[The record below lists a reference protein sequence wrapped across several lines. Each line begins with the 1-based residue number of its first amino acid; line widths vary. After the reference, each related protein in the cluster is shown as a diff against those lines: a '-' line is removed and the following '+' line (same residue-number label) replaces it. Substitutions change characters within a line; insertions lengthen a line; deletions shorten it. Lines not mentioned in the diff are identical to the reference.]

1 MSGMEAVAFQA
12 ASGLMKMQAAKQ
24 EARGLRAQATQT
36 KVQARS
42 EMLKYK
48 QQGVAVLDNILRTQA
63 TIVAKAGAGNIDP
76 FSGSAMALRF
86 QALAKGSEEF
96 YLSKEGA
103 TIVTAQGEAQAAQ
116 YLQQASAKVKGAMMG
131 AALGVGIQGY
141 NQGTLGS
148 APETPISLV

>member
-1 MSGMEAVAFQA
+1 MSGMEAVALQA
-12 ASGLMKMQAAKQ
+12 ASGLIKMHAARQ
-24 EARGLRAQATQT
+24 EARGLAAQATQT
-36 KVQARS
+36 RVQARS

-63 TIVAKAGAGNIDP
+63 TIVARAGAGNIDP

-116 YLQQASAKVKGAMMG
+116 YLQQASAKVKGAMMS
-131 AALGVGIQGY
+131 AALGVGLQGY
-141 NQGTLGS
+141 NQSTLGS
-148 APETPISLV
+148 ADPISLV